1 MTVPR
6 FFMTEIRPG
15 IVNATTTMMA
25 VVMQRLRYVATSLAS
40 DANSIRTRKYRHT
53 AIAIGAAGRTSHKAH
68 PPFTKYVFLW
78 ARGVFVPTSH
88 DLIISALHNIATG
101 SHSLICKRI
110 AAKQKSRTS
119 KTDVRPKIRKT

>member
-53 AIAIGAAGRTSHKAH
+53 AIAIGATTVSRPDWMSDGTWKAA
-68 PPFTKYVFLW
+68 T
-78 ARGVFVPTSH
+78 PTYWKAEAQM
-88 DLIISALHNIATG
+88 DALADEIV
-101 SHSLICKRI
+101 
-110 AAKQKSRTS
+110 AK
-119 KTDVRPKIRKT
+119 